1 MLLLTW
7 VWMCCDV
14 TVNMYEIRPEAILRG
29 RQRDVKSERIDIWVT
44 LTGVGLK
51 YSTVASDPLQVH
63 FMQLTPTR
71 DNKT

>member
-1 MLLLTW
+1 
-7 VWMCCDV
+7 
-14 TVNMYEIRPEAILRG
+14 MYEIRPEAILRG

-71 DNKT
+71 DNKTWRLARNVMKSDTRVNK